1 MTELTRGALLLY
13 ILIVNLAAFV
23 LYAADK
29 RRAVRGM
36 WRIPEATLLVIAACG
51 GSLGSF
57 LGMNVFRHKT
67 KHVKFTVLVPLF
79 LIAHIFLLAFL
90 IWRFVL

>member
-13 ILIVNLAAFV
+13 ILIVNLAALV

-36 WRIPEATLLVIAACG
+36 WRVPEATLLTVAAVG
-51 GSLGSF
+51 GSLGAL
-57 LGMNVFRHKT
+57 LGMHLCRHKT
-67 KHVKFTVLVPLF
+67 KHLKFTLLVP
-79 LIAHIFLLAFL
+79 AF
-90 IWRFVL
+90 FVLHAAIFSYLFWIIS